1 VEKTDLRKQFE
12 HLYSPSAREAE
23 IVRVPALKFAMVD
36 GRGDPNGSPAFQD
49 AVQALYGV
57 SYTLKFSMKMAG
69 VADWTVLPLEG
80 LWWADG
86 DAEFHLERKDDWCW
100 TLLIAQ
106 PGFVKKKDVTAAIG
120 HVARKK
126 PSAAL
131 EQLRLERFAE
141 GLSAQILHVGPYAEE
156 APTIARLEAFAHQ
169 NGYRFSGRHHEIYM
183 SDPRRCAPD
192 RLKTVI
198 RHPVKKAK

>member
-1 VEKTDLRKQFE
+1 MEKTDLRKQFK
-12 HLYSPSAREAE
+12 HLYSPSANEGE
-23 IVRVPALKFAMVD
+23 IVKVPSLPFVMVD
-36 GRGDPNGSPAFQD
+36 GRGDPTNSPAFQD

-86 DAEFHLERKDDWCW
+86 DAEFDAQKKADWCW

-106 PGFVKKKDVTAAIG
+106 PDFVKKKDVTSAVE

-131 EQLRLERFAE
+131 QQLRFERFADM
-141 GLSAQILHVGPYAEE
+141 
-156 APTIARLEAFAHQ
+156 FAD
-169 NGYRFSGRHHEIYM
+169 YF
-183 SDPRRCAPD
+183 
-192 RLKTVI
+192 
-198 RHPVKKAK
+198 